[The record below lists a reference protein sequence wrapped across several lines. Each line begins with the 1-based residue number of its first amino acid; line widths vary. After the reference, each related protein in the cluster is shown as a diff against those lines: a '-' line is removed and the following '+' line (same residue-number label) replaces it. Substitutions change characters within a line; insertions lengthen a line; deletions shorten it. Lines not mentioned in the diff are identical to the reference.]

1 MDFYT
6 ENIMLNVLTL
16 QATIQYDIFSIKIIS
31 TYSIY
36 LTVQVELLISIL
48 IVNKNCL
55 TLRQCIYSKKR
66 LSLVFSFFEEKMVC
80 KLIIVFTVNHC
91 WKVNWNGTGLKKYI
105 CNK

>member
-48 IVNKNCL
+48 IVNK
-55 TLRQCIYSKKR
+55 IAR
-66 LSLVFSFFEEKMVC
+66 L
-80 KLIIVFTVNHC
+80 
-91 WKVNWNGTGLKKYI
+91 
-105 CNK
+105 